1 MKKYISA
8 PLCSGLVIPGLG
20 QIVNQDLKK
29 GLALLAAVFILL
41 ILGAVKLYLIMN
53 AAFQGAASRGLSAEA
68 ILRQLQASDFTALW
82 VLGALFLGV
91 WIYAVVDAFRRG
103 WKLESRAGEHGP

>member
-8 PLCSGLVIPGLG
+8 PLCSALVIPGLG
-20 QIVNQDLKK
+20 QILNEDVRK
-29 GLALLAAVFILL
+29 GLTLLAAVFILL

-53 AAFQGAASRGLSAEA
+53 AAFQGAASRRLSGEA
-68 ILRQLQASDFTALW
+68 VLQQLRTSDFTTLW

-91 WIYAVVDAFRRG
+91 WLYAVADAFWRG
-103 WKLESRAGEHGP
+103 LQFESRGEANES